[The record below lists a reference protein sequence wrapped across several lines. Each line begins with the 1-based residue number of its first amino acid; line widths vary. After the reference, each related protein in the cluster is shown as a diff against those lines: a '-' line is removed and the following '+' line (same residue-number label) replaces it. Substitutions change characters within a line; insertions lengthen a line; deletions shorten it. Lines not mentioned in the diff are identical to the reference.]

1 MVFGKMF
8 FKKGRCVMKQWAFF
22 TVLLYSL
29 LVVLVFSPV
38 VIELTFLLADEIFRG
53 GESEDLGMAG
63 NILEMYKAWQFW
75 IWCGMILLIQASLLL
90 VPVKVSEEPLVPKR
104 HIRATVLMI
113 AFLFSILVWGFIS
126 SIAFAIFGDDIL
138 IDPFVW
144 FLLVFI
150 VIAWIFWSY
159 VFFRYAKKRTPEL
172 FARKG
177 IGWLIKGSVL
187 ELLVAVPSHII
198 VRRREDCCAP
208 GFTSLGIA
216 AGVVIM
222 LIAFGPGLYFLF
234 SARFERMR
242 PKSKRTN
249 GEADEQVL

>member
-1 MVFGKMF
+1 
-8 FKKGRCVMKQWAFF
+8 MKQWAFF
-22 TVLLYSL
+22 TVLLYAL
-29 LVVLVFSPV
+29 LVVLVFFPF
-38 VIELTFLLADEIFRG
+38 VIELTFLLADEIFG
-53 GESEDLGMAG
+53 NGDTEDLDVVG

-75 IWCGMILLIQASLLL
+75 IWGGVILLIQASLLL
-90 VPVKVSEEPLVPKR
+90 IPVQVSEEPLVPKR
-104 HIRATVLMI
+104 HIRITVVTI
-113 AFLFSILVWGFIS
+113 ALLFSILLWGFVC
-126 SIAFAIFGDDIL
+126 SIAFGIFGDDVL
-138 IDPFVW
+138 VDPFVW
-144 FLLVFI
+144 LLVGFI

-159 VFFRYAKKRTPEL
+159 IFFRYAKKRTPEL

-198 VRRREDCCAP
+198 VRRRDDCCAP

-216 AGVVIM
+216 AGIVIM

-242 PKSKRTN
+242 PKSQKTN
-249 GEADEQVL
+249 GEAAEQTV